1 MLQEVLGK
9 MPEAEARE
17 WLKKCV
23 DSGLWIPN
31 AEDAK
36 EKEEG
41 AAKEEAY
48 EEVKEPSS

>member
-23 DSGLWIPN
+23 DSGLWLPN

-36 EKEEG
+36 KEEG
-41 AAKEEAY
+41 TETY